1 MASKIKGIIVEIGG
15 DTSALEKALKD
26 VDKES
31 SNLSKELKG
40 VNTLLNFDPKNT
52 EILTQKQDLL
62 NKSISTTSNKL
73 EQLQKLKNEADKS
86 ISNGNKISEENY
98 RNLQREIA
106 ATQNKIKKLTNELKD
121 FNSENNKLN
130 IASKNLQVYGN
141 KITDISNKVDD
152 LGNKASILSG
162 TILAGTGLAI
172 NNALNVDQAISK
184 YIATTNTAISE
195 TDKYKNILEE
205 IYKNNYGESYEDIA
219 DAMSQVK
226 IQLND
231 ISISDL
237 KNITEKS
244 IALRD
249 LFGYDISES
258 IRSVKSLIDNFNVS
272 ADEAFNLISEGKK
285 QGLDFS
291 NELLDSINE
300 YSVQFKKLG
309 LSVEDMFNIFKIGA
323 DNGAFNLD
331 KIGDA
336 IKEFSIR
343 VIDGSDTTS
352 DGFKRIGLNVDEMSK
367 KFASG
372 GQVAKQAFIEVV
384 NRLSKMDDKVSQSI
398 AGVDLFGTMWEDL
411 GPEVISSFQ
420 KMDSGISKSSSSMQ
434 DSIDSL
440 HDNTKNKI
448 EIQIRRLSD
457 VVEDLGEDFLPI
469 IEKVIDK
476 VEDFVSSLDNMSDEE
491 KENALKIALL
501 VASLGPFLKILGTTG
516 KAIGSVT
523 KGIGTFTQ
531 ALNVASGKTT
541 STSKSINSL
550 ASVLSFLMSPVGI
563 AVAGIA
569 ALVAILSS
577 ATAEYKKGTEEVKK
591 YTDAINNEID
601 SRLNM
606 TNSINK
612 DMNARLSEISN
623 VERLKKEL
631 NSLVDANGNV
641 NSSYKSRVDFIL
653 NELNSALGT
662 EYKRTGDIIDNY
674 KELINT
680 IDDVILKK
688 KAEIVLDADKEKY
701 SEAIKNYTTAQ
712 EEYLK
717 VEDQLIDKK
726 KEINELDK
734 KFNESVNDLV
744 YTSLYLSKRNELV
757 NQYNNLSETL
767 KNSES
772 EIKSYIDNINRYEE
786 NSRLVLEGGEEN
798 YKKVF
803 NSIFEIQTKTTKLE
817 GTEFQKRLKNAQDN
831 YNKTSKIYLLE
842 QEMNK
847 NKNENIYQNDLD
859 RSYKSLKLLAEEL
872 VAMSSTTE
880 KFTPEIVSAWKDLAN
895 NSRDVYDEILSQLPK
910 DMQEKINQVTGVI
923 NADTTV
929 PKAIFDLSQKAVS
942 EANVKNDFQKSGEEW
957 IEGIK
962 TGINN
967 KKSSVLGVIDSIA
980 LQSLKSLNKAWDINS
995 PSKET
1000 EKSSEFFMEG
1010 ILKGLENKE
1019 KNIYTEVE
1027 NFSRKLLD
1035 KFNKINTNSSSF
1047 NKSLQNDLN
1056 NSVNTVLKEK
1066 VFSPNITINTKNL
1079 NEIELNRIL
1088 NYVNKN
1094 FGNLY

>member
-195 TDKYKNILEE
+195 TDKYKDILEE

-231 ISISDL
+231 ISMSDL

-272 ADEAFNLISEGKK
+272 ADEAFNLIAEGKK

-291 NELLDSINE
+291 NELLDNVNE

-309 LSVEDMFNIFKIGA
+309 LSAQDMFNIFKVGA

-336 IKEFSIR
+336 VKEFSIR
-343 VIDGSDTTS
+343 AIDGSNTTI
-352 DGFKRIGLNVDEMSK
+352 DGFKRIGLNADTMAK
-367 KFASG
+367 KFANG
-372 GQVAKQAFIEVV
+372 GEEAKQAFIEVV
-384 NRLSKMDDKVSQSI
+384 NRLGSMDDKVSQSI

-411 GPEVISSFQ
+411 GPTVVTSFS
-420 KMDSGISKSSSSMQ
+420 KMDNGISQSSDTMQ
-434 DSIDSL
+434 KSIDELYNTTKKKAETQLKRLQSL
-440 HDNTKNKI
+440 GADFG
-448 EIQIRRLSD
+448 EEMLP
-457 VVEDLGEDFLPI
+457 VLEDLIDLA
-469 IEKVIDK
+469 EKFTK
-476 VEDFVSSLDNMSDEE
+476 KLEGMSDEE

-501 VASLGPFLKILGTTG
+501 VASLSPFLKILGTTG

-541 STSKSINSL
+541 STSKSVNSL
-550 ASVLSFLMSPVGI
+550 ASVLAFLMSPVGI

-734 KFNESVNDLV
+734 KFNGSVNDLV

-786 NSRLVLEGGEEN
+786 NSRLALEGGEEN
-798 YKKVF
+798 YKKIF

-880 KFTPEIVSAWKDLAN
+880 KFTPEIVSSWKDLAN

-980 LQSLKSLNKAWDINS
+980 LQSLKNLNKTWDINS

-1066 VFSPNITINTKNL
+1066 VFSPNVTINTKNL